1 MLPTIRAWPVS
12 MQEFRK
18 FPKKP
23 ESAPRARLFEFGPF
37 RLNPQ
42 KRIVLRDSEPI
53 PLTPKCFELLLALV
67 DHSGEVLAKEE
78 LMDAVWQG
86 TVVEEGNLN
95 RHISTLRKA
104 LGESPNDH
112 RFIVTVPGCGYRFVA
127 DVREIPEE
135 SSVRPWPEP
144 RGNSS
149 ETVEAPLEGVARKAT
164 VHTITAPSSILP
176 SRPASRFL
184 EWSPATL
191 LLLALVIF
199 VGVLGAAFL
208 KSRLKPNPALT
219 ANDQILI
226 ADFSNT
232 TGDPVFDDALKQ
244 AVSVQLS
251 QSPYLNILS
260 DAKVHSILN
269 LMTKPPST
277 PLSADVAREICQRGG
292 AKAYIAGSIARLGA
306 QYVIGLNAVDCRSGD
321 SLARDQVVAPSK
333 EQVLNALGGASAS
346 LRGKLGESLSTVREF
361 DTPLVD
367 ATTPS
372 LDALKAY
379 SLGLQKDE
387 VNDADAVPFF
397 KRAIELDPDFAS
409 AYSAL
414 AVCYRN
420 LGESGLAR
428 ENFSRAFELRDHVS
442 EREKLL
448 ISARYYDHVTGEL
461 QKAIDNY
468 QLWIQAYPR
477 DANAHANLASLY
489 GASGQFDKSI
499 EETQQAILLDPDSG
513 TNYSNLILAQASLD
527 RFDDAAKTFDLAM
540 NRKIDDPIARVNW
553 FGVAFV
559 LGNSSEMDKQMA
571 WSAGKPEGEDN
582 FLAAKSDAE
591 AYVGRDRSAREF
603 SEKAFDSAMRNDEKE
618 TAAQWKMDE
627 AIREAEFGY
636 RDTAQKITSAS
647 LALTSSHDTQIL
659 AGIALARAGAS
670 GQAAKIANDL
680 QKNYSLDT
688 LVVNYWLAVIRAS
701 IELNHGDPQ
710 RAILLLQPAAPF
722 ELASPNTW
730 SGLGGPMYPAF
741 LRGESFLRMRRG
753 ADAAAE
759 YQKILDHRGFM
770 LACPLGA
777 LSHLGMARAY
787 VLQDDAAKARA
798 AYQDFFA
805 LWKDADPD
813 VPILLRARAEFAA
826 LPSAPRRAAH

>member
-1 MLPTIRAWPVS
+1 
-12 MQEFRK
+12 MQDFRK

-23 ESAPRARLFEFGPF
+23 ESAPRPRLFEFGPF

-42 KRIVLRDSEPI
+42 KRIVLRDNEPI
-53 PLTPKCFELLLALV
+53 PLTPKCFDLLLALV
-67 DHSGEVLAKEE
+67 EHSGEVLVKEE
-78 LMDAVWQG
+78 LMDTVWQG
-86 TVVEEGNLN
+86 TAVEEGNLN
-95 RHISTLRKA
+95 RHISTLRKV

-112 RFIVTVPGCGYRFVA
+112 RFIVTVPGRGYRFVA
-127 DVREIPEE
+127 DVRETPEE
-135 SSVRPWPEP
+135 NPVRAWPEP
-144 RGNSS
+144 RASFS
-149 ETVEAPLEGVARKAT
+149 ESVEALPDALARRPTLHPFA
-164 VHTITAPSSILP
+164 APPSIVLP
-176 SRPASRFL
+176 RPAPRFL
-184 EWSPATL
+184 KWSPATF
-191 LLLALVIF
+191 LLLAFVIA
-199 VGVLGAAFL
+199 VGALGAVFL
-208 KSRLKPNPALT
+208 KLRSKPNPALA

-232 TGDPVFDDALKQ
+232 TGDPVFDDTLKQ

-260 DAKVHSILN
+260 DAKVHSMLN
-269 LMTKPPST
+269 LMTRSPAT
-277 PLSADVAREICQRGG
+277 PLSADVAREVCQRAG

-306 QYVIGLNAVDCRSGD
+306 QYVIGLNAVDCHSGD
-321 SLARDQVVAPSK
+321 SLAREQVVAPSK
-333 EQVLNALGGASAS
+333 EQVLNALSGASAS
-346 LRGKLGESLSTVREF
+346 LRGKLGESLSTVRAF

-372 LDALKAY
+372 LEALKAY

-387 VNDADAVPFF
+387 VNDADAIPFF

-428 ENFSRAFELRDHVS
+428 ENFSRAFDLRDHVS

-461 QKAIDNY
+461 QKAIENY

-499 EETQQAILLDPDSG
+499 EETQQAIFLDPDSG

-527 RFDDAAKTFDLAM
+527 RFDDAAKTFHLAM
-540 NRKIDDPIARVNW
+540 DRKIDDPIARVNW
-553 FGVAFV
+553 FGVAFA
-559 LGNSSEMDKQMA
+559 LGNIAEMDKQMA

-627 AIREAEFGY
+627 AIREAEFGF
-636 RDTAQKITSAS
+636 REPAQMLTAAA
-647 LALTSSHDTQIL
+647 LALSSSHDTQIL
-659 AGIALARAGAS
+659 AGIALARAGDSA
-670 GQAAKIANDL
+670 QAAKIASDL
-680 QKNYSLDT
+680 EKRYPLDT
-688 LVVNYWLAVIRAS
+688 LVMSYWVPVIRAS
-701 IELNHGDPQ
+701 IELSRDGPQ

-741 LRGESFLRMRRG
+741 LRGESFLRMHRG

-770 LACPLGA
+770 LACPIGA
-777 LSHLGMARAY
+777 LAHLGVARAY
-787 VLQDDAAKARA
+787 RLQGDSAKSRA
-798 AYQDFFA
+798 AYQDFFT
-805 LWKDADPD
+805 LWKDGDPD
-813 VPILLRARAEFAA
+813 IPILLRARADFAA
-826 LPSAPRRAAH
+826 LPSALRSPAR

>member
-1 MLPTIRAWPVS
+1 

-18 FPKKP
+18 FPKKS
-23 ESAPRARLFEFGPF
+23 ENALRVRLFEFGPF

-42 KRIVLRDSEPI
+42 KRIVLRDNEPI
-53 PLTPKCFELLLALV
+53 PLTPKCFDLLLALV
-67 DHSGEVLAKEE
+67 EHSGEVLVKEE
-78 LMDAVWQG
+78 LMDTVWQG
-86 TVVEEGNLN
+86 TAVEEGNLN
-95 RHISTLRKA
+95 RHISTLRKV

-112 RFIVTVPGCGYRFVA
+112 RYIVTVPGRGYRFVA
-127 DVREIPEE
+127 DVRKTPEE
-135 SSVRPWPEP
+135 SAVRPWPEA
-144 RGNSS
+144 RATFS
-149 ETVEAPLEGVARKAT
+149 ESVEPLPDAPAHRPALHSVA
-164 VHTITAPSSILP
+164 APSSVVLP
-176 SRPASRFL
+176 RSAPRFL
-184 EWSPATL
+184 NWSPTTF
-191 LLLALVIF
+191 LLLALVIA
-199 VGVLGAAFL
+199 LGALGAVFL
-208 KSRLKPNPALT
+208 KSRWKPNPTLT
-219 ANDQILI
+219 ENDQILI

-232 TGDPVFDDALKQ
+232 TGDSVFDDTLKQ

-269 LMTKPPST
+269 LMTKPPAT
-277 PLSADVAREICQRGG
+277 PLSADVAREVCQRAG
-292 AKAYIAGSIARLGA
+292 AKAYIAGSIASLGA

-321 SLARDQVVAPSK
+321 SLAREQVVAPSK
-333 EQVLNALGGASAS
+333 EQVLNALGGATAS

-372 LDALKAY
+372 LDALKSY

-387 VNDADAVPFF
+387 VNDADAIPFF
-397 KRAIELDPDFAS
+397 KRAIQLDPDFAS

-428 ENFSRAFELRDHVS
+428 ENFSKAFELRDHVS

-461 QKAIDNY
+461 QKAIENY

-477 DANAHANLASLY
+477 DANAHSNLASLY

-499 EETQQAILLDPDSG
+499 EETRQAISLDPESG

-527 RFDDAAKTFDLAM
+527 RFDDATKTFHLAM
-540 NRKIDDPIARVNW
+540 DRKIDDPIARVNW

-559 LGNSSEMDKQMA
+559 LGNASEMDKQMA

-582 FLAAKSDAE
+582 FFAAKSDAE
-591 AYVGRDRSAREF
+591 AYVGRDRSARDF
-603 SEKAFDSAMRNDEKE
+603 SEKAFGSAMRNDEKE
-618 TAAQWKMDE
+618 AAAQWKMDE
-627 AIREAEFGY
+627 AVREAEFGY
-636 RDTAQKITSAS
+636 RDAAQKLTSAA
-647 LALTSSHDTQIL
+647 LALTPSHDTRIL
-659 AGIALARAGAS
+659 AGIALARAGNSAE
-670 GQAAKIANDL
+670 AEKIANDL
-680 QKNYSLDT
+680 EKRYPLDT
-688 LVVNYWLAVIRAS
+688 LVLSYWLPVIRAG
-701 IELNHGDPQ
+701 IELDRQNPQ

-722 ELASPNTW
+722 EQASPNTW

-741 LRGESFLRMRRG
+741 LRGESFLQMRRG

-777 LSHLGMARAY
+777 LAHLGMARAY
-787 VLQDDAAKARA
+787 RLQGDVAKSRS
-798 AYQDFFA
+798 AYQVFFT

-813 VPILLRARAEFAA
+813 IPILVHARAEFAA
-826 LPSAPRRAAH
+826 LHSAPHFPAK

>member
-1 MLPTIRAWPVS
+1 

-23 ESAPRARLFEFGPF
+23 ENAPHTRLLEFGPF

-42 KRIVLRDSEPI
+42 KRIVLRDNEPI
-53 PLTPKCFELLLALV
+53 PLTPKCFDLLLALV
-67 DHSGEVLAKEE
+67 EHSGAVLVKEE
-78 LMDAVWQG
+78 LMDTVWQG
-86 TVVEEGNLN
+86 TAVEEGNLN
-95 RHISTLRKA
+95 RHISTLRKV

-112 RFIVTVPGCGYRFVA
+112 RFIVTVPGRGYRFVA
-127 DVREIPEE
+127 DVRETPEE
-135 SSVRPWPEP
+135 SPVRTWPEP
-144 RGNSS
+144 RASFPES
-149 ETVEAPLEGVARKAT
+149 VEALPDSAARRATLHSVA
-164 VHTITAPSSILP
+164 VPSSVVLP
-176 SRPASRFL
+176 RRASRFL
-184 EWSPATL
+184 NWSPTTFL
-191 LLLALVIF
+191 WLGLILAVCA
-199 VGVLGAAFL
+199 LGAIFF
-208 KSRLKPNPALT
+208 KSHSKANPTLT

-232 TGDPVFDDALKQ
+232 TGDLVFDDTLKQ

-269 LMTKPPST
+269 LMTKPPAT
-277 PLSADVAREICQRGG
+277 PLSADVAREVCQRAG
-292 AKAYIAGSIARLGA
+292 AKVYLAGSIARLGA

-321 SLARDQVVAPSK
+321 SIAREQVVATSK

-346 LRGKLGESLSTVREF
+346 LRGKLGESLNTVREF

-387 VNDADAVPFF
+387 VNDADAIPFF
-397 KRAIELDPDFAS
+397 KRAIQLDLDFAS

-414 AVCYRN
+414 AVCYRD

-428 ENFSRAFELRDHVS
+428 ANFSRAFDLRDHVS

-461 QKAIDNY
+461 QKAIENY

-499 EETQQAILLDPDSG
+499 EETQKAILLDPDSG
-513 TNYSNLILAQASLD
+513 TNYSNLVLAQASLD
-527 RFDDAAKTFDLAM
+527 RFDDAARTFQLAM
-540 NRKIDDPIARVNW
+540 DRKIDDPIARVNW

-559 LGNSSEMDKQMA
+559 LGNTSEMDKQMN
-571 WSAGKPEGEDN
+571 WSTGKPEGEDN

-618 TAAQWKMDE
+618 AAAQWRMDE

-636 RDTAQKITSAS
+636 REPAQRLTSTS
-647 LALTSSHDTQIL
+647 LAITSSHDTQIL

-670 GQAAKIANDL
+670 EEAAKIANDL
-680 QKNYSLDT
+680 RKNYPLDT
-688 LVVNYWLAVIRAS
+688 LVVNYWVPIIRAA
-701 IELNHGDPQ
+701 IELNHNDPQ
-710 RAILLLQPAAPF
+710 RAILSLQPATPF

-741 LRGESFLRMRRG
+741 LRGESLLQMRRG

-777 LSHLGMARAY
+777 LAHLGMARAY
-787 VLQDDAAKARA
+787 RLQGDAAKARS
-798 AYQDFFA
+798 AYEHFFT
-805 LWKDADPD
+805 LWRDGDPD
-813 VPILLRARAEFAA
+813 IPILRQAKTEYTKMR
-826 LPSAPRRAAH
+826 